1 MSMKRRKTIPWKF
14 SDKQKEYLTRCRDAT
29 YNFAEGAV
37 RSGKTVCNILAFARA
52 LEESPDK
59 LHLATGVTIAA
70 AKLNLGDCN
79 GFGLE
84 HLFRGRCRWQRY
96 HDNPA
101 LYVETKTGPK
111 RIIFAGGGKSDS
123 YKRIRGNSYGLWL
136 ATEVNKHHIA
146 DDDTCFL
153 QEAFNRQLAAK
164 RRQVFWDFNPDYP
177 KHPVYVKYVDKF
189 RREGLNVNYMHF
201 TIFDNPTVGKKQLE
215 SILRQYQEGSVWYRR
230 WILGERCAAEGLI
243 FPAFT
248 EHPERWTVSA
258 PPRDIAFLS
267 VGCDYGGTASR
278 TVFTAVG
285 IREDFRGVCVVDCKR
300 LPQGKGKITPDE
312 LEREFISFL
321 FGLEKKFHLR
331 PRYAFMDSEGQY
343 LTNGIRSACAAAG
356 LAVAV
361 CDCKK
366 VTISD
371 RIACKMRLM
380 NEGRWSVMEGC
391 KAVIDSTAELVWDTN
406 APDRRLDN
414 GTTDVDTA
422 DAEEYAWSAWIK
434 QFSAPPKEKR

>member
-1 MSMKRRKTIPWKF
+1 MIKKKTIPWNF
-14 SDKQKEYLTRCRDAT
+14 SEKQKTYLNRCRTAT

-37 RSGKTVCNILAFARA
+37 RSGKTVCNVLAFARA
-52 LEESPDK
+52 LETTPDR

-84 HLFRGRCRWQRY
+84 HLFRGRCRWGRY
-96 HDNPA
+96 HENPA

-111 RIIFAGGGKSDS
+111 TVLFAGGGKSDS
-123 YKRIRGNSYGLWL
+123 YKRIRGNSYGLWI
-136 ATEVNKHHIA
+136 ATEVNKHHLA

-189 RREGLNVNYMHF
+189 RNDGLDVNYMHF
-201 TIFDNPTVGKKQLE
+201 TIFDNPAVGKSQLE
-215 SILRQYQEGSVWYRR
+215 SILRQYQKGSVWYRR

-243 FPAFT
+243 FPEFT
-248 EHPERWTVSA
+248 ENSKRWTVQT
-258 PPRDIAFLS
+258 PPEDIAFIT
-267 VGCDYGGTASR
+267 VGCDYGGTMSR

-285 IREDFRGVCVVDCKR
+285 IREEYRGVCVLACRR
-300 LPQGKGKITPDE
+300 LEKGKGKITPDD
-312 LEREFISFL
+312 LEREFIQFI
-321 FGLEKKFHLR
+321 FDVERRFHNR

-343 LTNGIRSACAAAG
+343 LTNGIRAACARAG
-356 LAVAV
+356 LSVAI

-366 VTISD
+366 VTIAD

-380 NEGRWSVMEGC
+380 NEGRWSVLEDC
-391 KAVIDSTAELVWDTN
+391 TEVISSTGELVWDPD

-422 DAEEYAWSAWIK
+422 DAEEYAWSCWLK
-434 QFSAPPKEKR
+434 EFLNPPKEKR

>member
-1 MSMKRRKTIPWKF
+1 MKQKKTIPWNF
-14 SDKQKEYLTRCRDAT
+14 SEKQTTYLHRCKQAT

-37 RSGKTVCNILAFARA
+37 RSGKTVCNILAFAQA
-52 LEESPDK
+52 LEETPDR

-84 HLFRGRCRWQRY
+84 HLFRGRCRWGRY

-101 LYVETKTGPK
+101 LFVETKTGPK
-111 RIIFAGGGKSDS
+111 TVLFAGGGKADS

-164 RRQVFWDFNPDYP
+164 RRQIFWDFNPDYP
-177 KHPVYVKYVDKF
+177 KHPIYTKYVDKF
-189 RREGLNVNYMHF
+189 QKEHLNVNYMHF
-201 TIFDNPTVGKKQLE
+201 TIFDNPTIPKEQLKN
-215 SILRQYQEGSVWYRR
+215 ILQQYREGTVWHRR

-243 FPAFT
+243 FSEFA
-248 EHPERWTVSA
+248 EHPERWTVKV
-258 PPRDIAFLS
+258 PPKDISF
-267 VGCDYGGTASR
+267 VCIGCDYGGTMSR

-285 IREDFRGVCVVDCKR
+285 IRENYKGICVLACKR
-300 LPQGKGKITPDE
+300 LAQGKGKITPTE
-312 LEREFISFL
+312 LEHEFVDFVYS
-321 FGLEKKFHLR
+321 LEKRFKLR

-343 LTNGIRSACAAAG
+343 LTNGIRTACAQAG
-356 LAVAV
+356 LSIAV

-366 VTISD
+366 VTIND
-371 RIACKMRLM
+371 RIACKMRLL
-380 NEGRWSVMEGC
+380 NEERWCVLEDC
-391 KAVIDSTAELVWDTN
+391 EEVISSTAELLWDPN
-406 APDRRLDN
+406 LPDRRRDD

-422 DAEEYAWSAWIK
+422 DAEEYAWSSWLNC
-434 QFSAPPKEKR
+434 F

>member
-1 MSMKRRKTIPWKF
+1 MKKKKTIPWNF
-14 SDKQKEYLTRCRDAT
+14 SDKQKEYLERCRTAT

-52 LEESPDK
+52 LEETPDK

-84 HLFRGRCRWQRY
+84 HLFRGRCRWGRY

-101 LYVETKTGPK
+101 LYVETKTGAK
-111 RIIFAGGGKSDS
+111 TVIFAGGGKADS

-136 ATEVNKHHIA
+136 ATEVNKHHLA

-164 RRQVFWDFNPDYP
+164 QRQVFWDFNPDYP
-177 KHPVYVKYVDKF
+177 KHPVYTKYVDKF
-189 RREGLNVNYMHF
+189 REDGLNVNYMHF
-201 TIFDNPTVGKKQLE
+201 TIFDNPSVGDDQLE

-243 FPAFT
+243 FPEFT
-248 EHPERWTVSA
+248 EHPERWTVDV
-258 PPRDIAFLS
+258 PPDDLAFVT
-267 VGCDYGGTASR
+267 VGCDYGGTQSK

-285 IREDFRGVCVVDCKR
+285 IRENYQGVCVLACKR
-300 LPQGKGKITPDE
+300 LAQGKGKITPDE
-312 LEREFISFL
+312 LEREFVRFIFEIERR
-321 FGLEKKFHLR
+321 FQHR

-343 LTNGIRSACAAAG
+343 LTNGIRSACAKAG
-356 LAVAV
+356 LSVAV

-366 VTISD
+366 VTIAD

-380 NEGRWSVMEGC
+380 SEGRWSVLSDC
-391 KAVIDSTAELVWDTN
+391 APVISSTAELVWDAN
-406 APDRRLDN
+406 SPDRRLDN

-422 DAEEYAWSAWIK
+422 DAEEYAWSCWIK
-434 QFSAPPKEKR
+434 HLSAPPKEKR

>member
-1 MSMKRRKTIPWKF
+1 MKRKKTIPWNF
-14 SDKQKEYLTRCRDAT
+14 SEKQKTYLERCRNAT

-52 LEESPDK
+52 LEESPDR
-59 LHLATGVTIAA
+59 LHLATGVTIGT

-84 HLFRGRCRWQRY
+84 HLFRGRCRWGRY
-96 HDNPA
+96 LENPA
-101 LYVETKTGPK
+101 LFVETKTGPK
-111 RIIFAGGGKSDS
+111 TVIFAGGGKADS

-136 ATEVNKHHIA
+136 ATEVNKHHMA
-146 DDDTCFL
+146 EDDTCFL

-177 KHPVYVKYVDKF
+177 KHPIYVKYVDKF
-189 RREGLNVNYMHF
+189 REEGLNVNYMHF
-201 TIFDNPTVGKKQLE
+201 TIFDNPTVGKEQLE

-243 FPAFT
+243 FPQFT
-248 EHPERWTVSA
+248 EHPEKWTVKT
-258 PPRDIAFLS
+258 PPSDISFVT
-267 VGCDYGGTASR
+267 VGCDYGGTLSR

-285 IREDFRGVCVVDCKR
+285 IRENYAGVCVLACRR
-300 LPQGKGKITPDE
+300 LSRGKGKITPDT
-312 LEREFISFL
+312 
-321 FGLEKKFHLR
+321 LEKEFVDFVFQVERRFKHR

-343 LTNGIRSACAAAG
+343 LTNGIRTACAAAG
-356 LAVAV
+356 LSVAV

-366 VTISD
+366 VTVND
-371 RIACKMRLM
+371 RIACKMRLL
-380 NEGRWSVMEGC
+380 NEGRWSVMEDC
-391 KAVIDSTAELVWDTN
+391 REVISSTAELVWDAK

-422 DAEEYAWSAWIK
+422 DAEEYAWSCWIR
-434 QFSAPPKEKR
+434 QFAPQSETR

>member
-1 MSMKRRKTIPWKF
+1 MKQKKTIPWNF
-14 SDKQKEYLTRCRDAT
+14 SEKQKDYLNRCKTST

-52 LEESPDK
+52 LETSPDR

-84 HLFRGRCRWQRY
+84 HLFRGRCRWGRY

-101 LYVETKTGPK
+101 LFTETKTGQK
-111 RIIFAGGGKSDS
+111 IIIFAGGGKADS

-136 ATEVNKHHIA
+136 ATEVNKHYIS

-164 RRQVFWDFNPDYP
+164 QRQVFWDFNPDYP
-177 KHPVYVKYVDKF
+177 NHAIYTEYVDKF
-189 RREGLNVNYMHF
+189 RKDGLNVNYMHF
-201 TIFDNPTVGKKQLE
+201 TIFDNPSVSKDQLE

-243 FPAFT
+243 FPEFT
-248 EHPERWTVSA
+248 ENPDRWTVDRA
-258 PPRDIAFLS
+258 PDDISF
-267 VGCDYGGTASR
+267 VTIGCDYGGTMSR

-285 IREDFRGVCVVDCKR
+285 IRENYKGVCVLACRR
-300 LPQGKGKITPDE
+300 LEQGKGKITPDR
-312 LEREFISFL
+312 LEAEFVDFV
-321 FGLEKKFHLR
+321 FQVEKKFKHR

-343 LTNGIRSACAAAG
+343 LTNGIRTACASAG
-356 LAVAV
+356 LSLAV

-366 VTISD
+366 VTVND

-380 NEGRWSVMEGC
+380 NEGRWSVLRDC
-391 KAVIDSTAELVWDTN
+391 QAVISSTAELVWDQN

-422 DAEEYAWSAWIK
+422 DAEEYAWSCWMNC
-434 QFSAPPKEKR
+434 F

>member
-1 MSMKRRKTIPWKF
+1 MKQRKTIPWNF
-14 SDKQKEYLTRCRDAT
+14 SEKQRDYLTRCQSAT

-52 LEESPDK
+52 LEHPPDK

-84 HLFRGRCRWQRY
+84 HLFRGRCRWGRY

-101 LYVETKTGPK
+101 LFTETATGTK
-111 RIIFAGGGKSDS
+111 IILFAGGGKADS
-123 YKRIRGNSYGLWL
+123 YKRIRGNSYGMWL
-136 ATEVNKHHIA
+136 ATEVNKHHLA
-146 DDDTCFL
+146 DDDTCFI

-164 RRQVFWDFNPDYP
+164 DRRVFWDFNPDYP
-177 KHPVYVKYVDKF
+177 RHPIYTKYVDAFVK
-189 RREGLNVNYMHF
+189 EGLNVNYMHF
-201 TIFDNPTVGKKQLE
+201 TIFDNPSVGKKQLE
-215 SILRQYQEGSVWYRR
+215 SILRQYREGSVWYRR

-243 FPAFT
+243 FPQFT
-248 EHPERWTVSA
+248 ENPDRGICDV
-258 PPRDIAFLS
+258 PPDDIAFVSL
-267 VGCDYGGTASR
+267 GCDYGGTSSR

-285 IREDFRGVCVVDCKR
+285 IREGYRGICVLACRR
-300 LPQGKGKITPDE
+300 LAQGKGKITPDT
-312 LEREFISFL
+312 LEREFVSFV
-321 FGLEKKFHLR
+321 FDVEKRFRCR

-356 LAVAV
+356 LSVAI

-366 VTISD
+366 VTIND
-371 RIACKMRLM
+371 RIACKMRLI
-380 NEGRWSVMEGC
+380 NEERWSVLRDC
-391 KAVIDSTAELVWDTN
+391 TAVIESTAEQVWDESI
-406 APDRRLDN
+406 PDRRKDD

-422 DAEEYAWSAWIK
+422 DAEEYAWSCWLK
-434 QFSAPPKEKR
+434 YF